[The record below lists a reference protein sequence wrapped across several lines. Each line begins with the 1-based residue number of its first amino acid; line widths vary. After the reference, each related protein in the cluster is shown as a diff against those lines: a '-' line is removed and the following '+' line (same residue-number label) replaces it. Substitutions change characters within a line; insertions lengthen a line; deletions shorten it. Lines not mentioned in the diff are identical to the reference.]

1 MFFMR
6 IISMK
11 RDHESI
17 FRFVSIP
24 FNAIIMKR
32 VMVMFKSMGKNMWGL

>member
-11 RDHESI
+11 KDHESI
-17 FRFVSIP
+17 FRLV
-24 FNAIIMKR
+24 IIFSMKKDHGD
-32 VMVMFKSMGKNMWGL
+32 VAGTGKNM

>member
-11 RDHESI
+11 KDHESI
-17 FRFVSIP
+17 FRFV
-24 FNAIIMKR
+24 IIFSMKKDHGD
-32 VMVMFKSMGKNMWGL
+32 VAGTGKNM